1 MTPRRQ
7 CGGAA
12 PDTASR
18 ARVMRGQDPVQPDA
32 PVDQGREAAG
42 ELVRTM
48 RTAAGLSERALATRS
63 AVARSTVTR
72 LEHGQLRPRR
82 TLLSAI
88 AVGIDPDRPKE
99 LIAQLVAAAGNDIAP
114 ESDGWRRYRRR
125 RMERGM
131 LRGDVP
137 LPTKVAAGIRLHRA
151 ADAAWQA
158 GTAILHRPGALD
170 DADALDEALRLMDE
184 SRTLRNRAG
193 PPMTLHI
200 GKVRITVGVSVP

>member
-1 MTPRRQ
+1 
-7 CGGAA
+7 
-12 PDTASR
+12 
-18 ARVMRGQDPVQPDA
+18 MRGQDPA
-32 PVDQGREAAG
+32 SAGRTAVGHLAR
-42 ELVRTM
+42 ELRL
-48 RTAAGLSERALATRS
+48 AAGLSERALARRA

-72 LEHGQLRPRR
+72 LEHGQIRPRQS
-82 TLLSAI
+82 LLSAI
-88 AVGIDPDRPKE
+88 AVGIDPDRPRE
-99 LIAQLVAAAGNDIAP
+99 LIAQLVAAAGDDIAAD
-114 ESDGWRRYRRR
+114 SDGWLHYRRR
-125 RMERGM
+125 RMERGI

-184 SRTLRNRAG
+184 ARTLRDRAG

-200 GKVRITVGVSVP
+200 GKVCIAVGVGVP